1 MESSKEKQKGGD
13 FIPPISTSHIAMIL
27 TPSNPQFNQASLNY
41 PTQNTLQKKM
51 REIFEPLKKKN
62 HYASSSD
69 I

>member
-1 MESSKEKQKGGD
+1 MESSKEKEKGD
-13 FIPPISTSHIAMIL
+13 FIAPISTSHIAMIL

-41 PTQNTLQKKM
+41 PTQNTLQKKI